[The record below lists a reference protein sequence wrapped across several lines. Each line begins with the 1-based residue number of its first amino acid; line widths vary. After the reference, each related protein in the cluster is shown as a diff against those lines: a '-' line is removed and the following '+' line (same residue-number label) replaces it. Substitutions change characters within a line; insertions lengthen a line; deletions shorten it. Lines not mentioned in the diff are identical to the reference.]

1 MILVVGILGGLAAG
15 WIRAKVLKRPFRAI
29 RLRYWGL
36 VLTAFLLQLLIF
48 STSLKAAFLT
58 EKAIGF
64 LFAAS
69 QFVLI
74 LFAWMNRK
82 EPGVWLLGLGLML
95 NFLVI
100 VINGGFMPI
109 SPETVRVLN
118 PNAPAGSWQI
128 GNRLGKSSKDI
139 VIESSNTHLWFLSDR
154 FILPGWFSA
163 PVAFSFGDVL
173 ITLGAFWLF
182 WSLADTENT

>member
-36 VLTAFLLQLLIF
+36 VLAAFLLQLLIF
-48 STSLKAAFLT
+48 SISFRAAFLT
-58 EKAIGF
+58 EKAIAL

-82 EPGVWLLGLGLML
+82 EPGVWLLGLGLTL

-139 VIESSNTHLWFLSDR
+139 VIETSNTRLWFLSDR
-154 FILPGWFSA
+154 FILPGWFGN
-163 PVAFSFGDVL
+163 PIAFSLGDVL
-173 ITLGAFWLF
+173 ITLGAFCFF
-182 WSLADTENT
+182 WSLADAENT